1 MSNSPAIYPYKEF
14 NFVMTLESTLF
25 SVEVNPY
32 DSQQNDRALMDKA
45 DKATRAFVFSFTLT
59 SNTNIPFYFE

>member
-1 MSNSPAIYPYKEF
+1 
-14 NFVMTLESTLF
+14 MTLESTLF